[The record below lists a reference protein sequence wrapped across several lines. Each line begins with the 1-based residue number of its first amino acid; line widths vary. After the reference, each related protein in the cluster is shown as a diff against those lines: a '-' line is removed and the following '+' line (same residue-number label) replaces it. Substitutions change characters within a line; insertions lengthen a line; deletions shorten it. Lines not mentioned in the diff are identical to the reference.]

1 MPAHDHSTGVSPPA
15 TRPDAADFAGFAGHL
30 AVAVAHLGEDGF
42 PRAIDEAIRALVPFD
57 NSMVFAYAPGN
68 PPIGVYTDLPTEA
81 ETAIVIDKYIL
92 GPYLLDPL
100 YDEVQRGRK
109 GGLAKLSAIA
119 PDEFRKTEYYE
130 RHYLR
135 TRITDEIGFFM
146 GLPNDVTAVLSITR
160 RNGSAGFTPDD
171 YARLSDAAD
180 LITALGKR
188 HWADLYLRFADA
200 DLAAG
205 ARGAAPLGPV
215 EEMLRSL
222 QRDTLSD
229 RQAEVIGYLLKGH
242 SNTSISLH
250 LGISAETVK
259 VHRRNAYANLGI
271 SSQAELFSIFI
282 DHLSSRIQS
291 RA

>member
-1 MPAHDHSTGVSPPA
+1 MPTQDHSHSA
-15 TRPDAADFAGFAGHL
+15 TRTDPADYAGFARHL

-42 PRAIDEAIRALVPFD
+42 ARAMDAALRALVPFD
-57 NSMVFAYAPGN
+57 NSMIFAYAPGK
-68 PPIGVYTDLPTEA
+68 PPIGVYTDLASEA
-81 ETAIVIDKYIL
+81 ETAIIIDKYIL

-100 YDEVQRGRK
+100 YDEVQRGRT
-109 GGLAKLSAIA
+109 GGLAQLSAIA

-146 GLPNDVTAVLSITR
+146 GLPNDVTAVLSVTR
-160 RNGSAGFTPDD
+160 RNGSAGFTPNDV
-171 YARLSDAAD
+171 ARLSEAAD
-180 LITALGKR
+180 LITELGKR
-188 HWADLYLRFADA
+188 HWADLHLRFGAPDGADSPA
-200 DLAAG
+200 T
-205 ARGAAPLGPV
+205 LGPV
-215 EEMLRSL
+215 EETLRSL

-242 SNTSISLH
+242 SNASISLH
-250 LGISAETVK
+250 LEISPETVK

-282 DHLSSRIQS
+282 DHLSNRIQS